1 MKKKSKFRWQVVT
14 STISTTM
21 VLVLLGILVLFVL
34 TAKELRDS
42 VREDLTVTIILN
54 DSINNQDALTLSTKI
69 QNKKYIKRLSYIS
82 REDALQEQVE
92 TLGIDPR
99 EFLGTNPFSISI
111 ELHLTANYAC
121 SDSLT
126 SVIQDLRQ
134 ENAIADIIYQKDMME
149 TLNYNLR
156 NITLV
161 LLVITSL
168 LIIVSLSLIN
178 NTVRLSVYSRR
189 FIIHTMKL
197 VGAKWNFIR
206 RPFLIRSFW
215 IGLSASVIANATL
228 ISGIIWLTNFESEL
242 SLYITRNNILIM
254 AGCVCTFGLII
265 TMLCTFIS
273 VTHFL
278 NMREEK
284 LFL

>member
-1 MKKKSKFRWQVVT
+1 
-14 STISTTM
+14 M

-54 DSINNQDALTLSTKI
+54 DSVNNQDALALSARVQEKS
-69 QNKKYIKRLSYIS
+69 YIKKLSYIS

-99 EFLGTNPFSISI
+99 EFLGTNPFSISM
-111 ELHLTANYAC
+111 ELHLVADYAC

-126 SVIQDLRQ
+126 VVVQDLRQ
-134 ENAIADIIYQKDMME
+134 EEAIADIICQKDMME
-149 TLNYNLR
+149 ALNNNLR

-161 LLVITSL
+161 LLVITCL

-197 VGAKWNFIR
+197 VGARWSFIR

-215 IGLSASVIANATL
+215 IGLSASIIANAIL
-228 ISGIIWLTNFESEL
+228 ISGVVWLMNFETEL
-242 SLYITRNNILIM
+242 SLYITMENIFIM
-254 AGCVCTFGLII
+254 AGCACGFGLII

-284 LFL
+284 LYL